1 MTSVRRSMQWNVGA
15 SWFVHAASL
24 VIGFF
29 LMPFVIHKLGDGQY
43 GVWVFINC
51 LAGYAGLLYLGFG
64 QTISRYV
71 AKYSAAGEWQK
82 LNEVSSLVF
91 FVYVGGGL
99 IALTAAGV
107 IAALVPYFSIWK
119 THSVL
124 EIRLVILML
133 GLNVA
138 TGLIG
143 SVFGG
148 VLMGLRRFDL
158 ERGVSFTVDV
168 TRLVLIVLFL
178 QREWGLLAIATI
190 YWVVT
195 LTENLGYVLLAYRQ
209 LPQLSIRPSHLNWSV
224 FRECSSFSGF
234 AFLSAIAHQ
243 LIYATDTV
251 VIGVLLGETAITPYF
266 IALRLCQYLRQ
277 PIEKI
282 SDICM
287 PTAGALQ
294 SQMQTG
300 NLRDLLC
307 KALGVTFLLSAGI
320 LIGASY
326 FGSALIQTW
335 MGPGYDLTPA
345 LLTILLIGQVVAL
358 PVGVLRAIM
367 FGLGHVRLPAL
378 VYLAEAAVNL
388 VLSIVLAY
396 YMGVRGVAWGTSIPI
411 IVFELG
417 IILPVGMSY
426 LGIPLIRLLREA
438 IVPYLLPLLAL
449 WVYSK
454 ELAASYPDH
463 NSWPALIAITC
474 GGGAVLG
481 IVLGAQM
488 LLERLTSV
496 RSVSVT

>member
-1 MTSVRRSMQWNVGA
+1 MTSVNQSMKWNVAA

-24 VIGFF
+24 VIGFI

-51 LAGYAGLLYLGFG
+51 LASYAGLLYLGFG

-71 AKYSAAGEWQK
+71 ARYSAAGDWQK
-82 LNEVSSLVF
+82 LNAVSSLVF

-99 IALTAAGV
+99 IALTAAGI
-107 IAALVPYFSIWK
+107 IACLVPYFPIWK
-119 THSVL
+119 SHSVL

-178 QREWGLLAIATI
+178 QREWGLLVIATI
-190 YWVVT
+190 YWFVT
-195 LTENLGYVLLAYRQ
+195 LTENLGYLLLAYRQ
-209 LPQLSIRPSHLNWSV
+209 LPQLSIRWHNLDRQV
-224 FRECSSFSGF
+224 FRECCSFSGF
-234 AFLSAIAHQ
+234 AFLSAIAQQ
-243 LIYATDTV
+243 LIYATDTI
-251 VIGVLLGETAITPYF
+251 VIGVMLGEAAITPYF
-266 IALRLCQYLRQ
+266 IALRLCQYLRH

-294 SQMQTG
+294 SQVQADS
-300 NLRDLLC
+300 LRDLLC

-320 LIGASY
+320 LVGANF
-326 FGSALIQTW
+326 FGPALIQTW
-335 MGPGYDLTPA
+335 MGSGYEATPA

-358 PVGVLRAIM
+358 PIGVMRAIL
-367 FGLGHVRLPAL
+367 FGLGQVRLPAL
-378 VYLAEAAVNL
+378 VYLAEAVVNL
-388 VLSIVLAY
+388 VLSIILART
-396 YMGVRGVAWGTSIPI
+396 MGVQGVAWGTTIPI
-411 IVFELG
+411 VLFELG
-417 IILPVGMSY
+417 IILPVGLNY
-426 LGIPLIRLLREA
+426 LGISPLRLFRESVIPYVLPLIG
-438 IVPYLLPLLAL
+438 L
-449 WVYSK
+449 WVYSVQV
-454 ELAASYPDH
+454 ARHYPAH
-463 NSWPALIAITC
+463 NNWPALIAITC
-474 GGGAVLG
+474 GGGVVLAV
-481 IVLGAQM
+481 VWGAQL
-488 LLERLTSV
+488 LLERVTAA
-496 RSVSVT
+496 RPVSTT

>member
-1 MTSVRRSMQWNVGA
+1 MTSVKRSMQWNVGA

-71 AKYSAAGEWQK
+71 AKYSAAGDWQK
-82 LNEVSSLVF
+82 LNEISSLVF
-91 FVYVGGGL
+91 FVYVAGGL
-99 IALTAAGV
+99 IALTAACV
-107 IAALVPYFSIWK
+107 LAALVPYFSIWK

-168 TRLVLIVLFL
+168 TRLVLIVVFL

-209 LPQLSIRPSHLNWSV
+209 LPELSISRRHLNWGV
-224 FRECSSFSGF
+224 FRECCSFSGF
-234 AFLSAIAHQ
+234 AFLSAVAQQ
-243 LIYATDTV
+243 LIYATDTI
-251 VIGVLLGETAITPYF
+251 VIGVVLGEAAITPYF

-320 LIGASY
+320 LIGASF
-326 FGSALIQTW
+326 FGTALIQTW
-335 MGPGYDLTPA
+335 MGPGYDQTPA

-358 PVGVLRAIM
+358 PVGVLRAIL
-367 FGLGHVRLPAL
+367 FGLGQVRLPAL
-378 VYLAEAAVNL
+378 VYLAEAVVNL
-388 VLSIVLAY
+388 VLSLILAQ
-396 YMGVRGVAWGTSIPI
+396 YMGVQGVAWGTSIPI
-411 IVFELG
+411 VLFELG

-438 IVPYLLPLLAL
+438 IIPYLLPLLGL
-449 WVYSK
+449 WIYSNHV
-454 ELAASYPDH
+454 ATYYPDH
-463 NSWPALIAITC
+463 HSWPALIAITC

-481 IVLGAQM
+481 IVWCAQL
-488 LLERLTSV
+488 LLER
-496 RSVSVT
+496 VTTVHSASAT

>member
-1 MTSVRRSMQWNVGA
+1 MTSVKRSMQWNVGA

-51 LAGYAGLLYLGFG
+51 IAGYAGLLYLGFG

-91 FVYVGGGL
+91 FVYLGAGSIAL
-99 IALTAAGV
+99 IASIVL
-107 IAALVPYFSIWK
+107 AALVPYFPIWK

-138 TGLIG
+138 TGLVG

-168 TRLVLIVLFL
+168 TRLVLIVVFL

-195 LTENLGYVLLAYRQ
+195 LTENVGYVLLAYRQ
-209 LPQLSIRPSHLNWSV
+209 LPQLSIRRRHVNRDV
-224 FRECSSFSGF
+224 VRECCSFSGY
-234 AFLSAIAHQ
+234 AFLSAIAQQ
-243 LIYATDTV
+243 LIYATDTI
-251 VIGVLLGETAITPYF
+251 VIGVVLGDSAITSFF
-266 IALRLCQYLRQ
+266 IASRLCQYLRQ

-294 SQMQTG
+294 AQLQSGT
-300 NLRDLLC
+300 LRDLLC

-326 FGSALIQTW
+326 FGPALIQTW
-335 MGPGYDLTPA
+335 MGPGYEDTPA

-358 PVGVLRAIM
+358 PVGVLRAIL
-367 FGLGHVRLPAL
+367 FGQGQVRLPAL
-378 VYLAEAAVNL
+378 VYLAEAIVNL
-388 VLSIVLAY
+388 VLSLILARTI
-396 YMGVRGVAWGTSIPI
+396 GVRGVAWGTSIPI
-411 IVFELG
+411 ILFELG
-417 IILPVGMSY
+417 IILPVGMKY
-426 LGIPLIRLLREA
+426 LGIPMMRLVREGLI
-438 IVPYLLPLLAL
+438 PYLLPLLAL
-449 WVYSK
+449 WVYSDQV
-454 ELAASYPDH
+454 AAHYPNH
-463 NSWPALIAITC
+463 HSWPALIAITC

-481 IVLGAQM
+481 IVWGSQLI
-488 LLERLTSV
+488 LERLTAV
-496 RSVSVT
+496 RSVSTT

>member
-1 MTSVRRSMQWNVGA
+1 MQWNVGA

-51 LAGYAGLLYLGFG
+51 VAGYAGLLYLGFG

-99 IALTAAGV
+99 IALAGAGV
-107 IAALVPYFSIWK
+107 LAALVPYFSIWK
-119 THSVL
+119 THSIL

-168 TRLVLIVLFL
+168 TRLVLIVVFL

-190 YWVVT
+190 YWIVT

-209 LPQLSIRPSHLNWSV
+209 LPELSISRRHLNWEV

-234 AFLSAIAHQ
+234 SFLSAIAQQ
-243 LIYATDTV
+243 LIYATDTI
-251 VIGVLLGETAITPYF
+251 VIGVVLGEAAITPYF
-266 IALRLCQYLRQ
+266 IALRLCQYLRH
-277 PIEKI
+277 PLEKI

-294 SQMQTG
+294 SQMQSG
-300 NLRDLLC
+300 GLRDLLC
-307 KALGVTFLLSAGI
+307 KALGFTFLLSAGI

-326 FGSALIQTW
+326 FGAALIRTW
-335 MGPGYDLTPA
+335 MGPGYEQTPA

-358 PVGVLRAIM
+358 PVGVVRAIL
-367 FGLGHVRLPAL
+367 FGLGQVRLPAL
-378 VYLAEAAVNL
+378 VYLAEAIVNL
-388 VLSIVLAY
+388 GLSLVLVHYI
-396 YMGVRGVAWGTSIPI
+396 GVRGVAWGTSIPI

-417 IILPVGMSY
+417 IILPVGLSY
-426 LGIPLIRLLREA
+426 LGIPLIRVLREA
-438 IVPYLLPLLAL
+438 IIPYLLPLLAL
-449 WVYSK
+449 WVYSNQ
-454 ELAASYPDH
+454 LATYHPDH
-463 NSWPALIAITC
+463 DNWPALIAITC

-481 IVLGAQM
+481 IVWCAQL
-488 LLERLTSV
+488 LLERLTTL
-496 RSVSVT
+496 RSVPAI